1 MRFPR
6 QAEEILADQSLVNQ
20 PPPYEIVDGE
30 SVRGLDKGGNL
41 VEILIIAA
49 VVVALVGLGV
59 FLFMKFRRSS
69 DAPEAEAKA
78 GEAVETEGAEEVPLK
93 ETPAES

>member
-6 QAEEILADQSLVNQ
+6 QAEEIVAEESLIDQT
-20 PPPYEIVDGE
+20 PPYEIIDGD
-30 SVRGLDKGGNL
+30 SVKDLDKSGNL

-49 VVVALVGLGV
+49 VVLALVGLGV

>member
-6 QAEEILADQSLVNQ
+6 QAEEILADESPVNQ

-30 SVRGLDKGGNL
+30 SVKGLDKGGNL

-49 VVVALVGLGV
+49 VVMALVGLGV